1 MITSYIWHNVPGL
14 QKFGTYEGNTS
25 RPAFVELGFRP
36 AIIWIKAID
45 QTWYWNIHDSKRGP
59 INPIEGNFLRPDQN
73 YVEGTTSGNNN
84 IDFLSNG
91 FKIRSTTAQSE
102 PTNVNGQSYIYC
114 AWAEA
119 PSINM
124 YGAQANAR

>member
-1 MITSYIWHNVPGL
+1 MAVCFFKDIASY
-14 QKFGTYEGNTS
+14 
-25 RPAFVELGFRP
+25 
-36 AIIWIKAID
+36 
-45 QTWYWNIHDSKRGP
+45 IHDSKRGP
-59 INPIEGNFLRPDQN
+59 INPIQGNFLRPDN
-73 YVEGTTSGNNN
+73 TSEEGVASGNNN

-102 PTNVNGQSYIYC
+102 PTNVNGQTYFYA

-119 PSINM
+119 PSINL